1 MTNLFFLRGLV
12 STARKCLL
20 AVLRKQ
26 FTPVVERT
34 VSNTQ
39 IARDLTHRLPA
50 GLYELY
56 RFDLKF
62 PCIRSL
68 CLLHDPCPFR
78 VGFTLPSLLPS
89 LLRVKTK
96 PHVCP
101 GDGHCRRSRDGCG
114 KWSVRLLSSASRTGA
129 ACR

>member
-39 IARDLTHRLPA
+39 IARDLMVNS
-50 GLYELY
+50 
-56 RFDLKF
+56 LKG
-62 PCIRSL
+62 CQI
-68 CLLHDPCPFR
+68 LH
-78 VGFTLPSLLPS
+78 
-89 LLRVKTK
+89 
-96 PHVCP
+96 
-101 GDGHCRRSRDGCG
+101 
-114 KWSVRLLSSASRTGA
+114 
-129 ACR
+129 

>member
-1 MTNLFFLRGLV
+1 MTNLCFLRGLV

-34 VSNTQ
+34 VSNTE

-89 LLRVKTK
+89 LLRVKTIITITA
-96 PHVCP
+96 C
-101 GDGHCRRSRDGCG
+101 RSRP
-114 KWSVRLLSSASRTGA
+114 TGGMG
-129 ACR
+129 